1 MGDDATMLGSA
12 TCRESRRVEEWTPA
26 PALTDEWVPKGDDM
40 QTSRWDSPCG
50 RLHALVWYNKWSGL
64 FCYLVD
70 GPANTGGRVSV
81 PVGSEAKA
89 KERALEV
96 ARGMLAELG
105 AEPAPAPTRAW
116 DEIAR
121 SIAATVAEKNAAY
134 GDSFERAGEIIDILY
149 PNGIPR
155 GKTGDALAVVRVL
168 DKLFRIASDRD
179 AFGESPWRDI
189 AGYAL
194 LAVEKRERERWK

>member
-1 MGDDATMLGSA
+1 MGEDAMRGWD
-12 TCRESRRVEEWTPA
+12 VA
-26 PALTDEWVPKGDDM
+26 PALNPTVQPR
-40 QTSRWDSPCG
+40 SI
-50 RLHALVWYNKWSGL
+50 
-64 FCYLVD
+64 
-70 GPANTGGRVSV
+70 
-81 PVGSEAKA
+81 VGE
-89 KERALEV
+89 
-96 ARGMLAELG
+96 
-105 AEPAPAPTRAW
+105 PAPTRAW

-134 GDSFERAGEIIDILY
+134 GDSFERAGEVMAVLY

-155 GKTGDALAVVRVL
+155 EKMGDALTVVRVL

-194 LAVEKRERERWK
+194 LAVEKRERKEPPRRA